1 MSRRKKTSGGQAI
14 VMVSLAL
21 FSMAGM
27 MGLAVDLGWSY
38 FTQKVAQASADG
50 AALAAVH
57 EAWARKNGLSSGW
70 ACGTGTSASYCQPAS
85 PADCSTIQSDT
96 ASNLYHG
103 CLYAKNIGFNY
114 SSATAHQNV
123 RIQADVGPALGGS
136 FPPTVTGIVQSN
148 MVYWVT
154 VRSVQTTPQLFS
166 SLLGNT
172 TGPVAAIATAAAVN
186 TILPG
191 SFYGLNREGDC
202 LTDIGKYDCG
212 VDIDVKSAGNATCLD
227 AAGNNTNI
235 SAKVCAAGGVFLAS
249 SCNGGTTNI
258 AGCTDPGNN
267 AKPNWAGS
275 AQNNATV
282 WGGSSTIVNNSG
294 SVTSD
299 GKTSGDSSWIPQ
311 HTNSSNPKF
320 FDDPTHKLTQPPLMA
335 NSAIGTCGIQG
346 GNLSATTAYGPFQY
360 YSYTNTDATGKPI
373 PDGKTITVNGNNT
386 VSFSPSG
393 GCPGGFFQSGAS
405 AGSFPNYIFYGGL
418 VMNPGGGSGGNNTT
432 INFGAGQYV
441 MAGTLNNTSATSCD
455 GPCVFAAVN
464 NGNLN
469 DTSGGAGAQFIFT
482 DTKYPGA
489 PSQSCYPD
497 CLQTQMQAIPNYNN
511 ASSQLQNLVQGDVE
525 IKNVT
530 ATLTAPQPA
539 TGTTLAPWTNVL
551 FWQDRRNSSDTINT
565 TDGSLIS
572 QSGPCTGCNVTATS
586 PRFLMG
592 PGGAALTLTGVLYQP
607 RGAWFELT
615 SGGSKTGGAIKL
627 QLITGAL
634 TCGSGGCGSA
644 TVQLLSPTAPIIEFV
659 TALIQ

>member
-1 MSRRKKTSGGQAI
+1 MSRRKQTSGGQAI
-14 VMVSLAL
+14 VLVSLAL

-57 EAWARKNGLSSGW
+57 EAWARRGGLSSGW
-70 ACGTGTSASYCQPAS
+70 TCGTGTTAAYCQAAA
-85 PADCSTIQSDT
+85 PADCATIQSDT
-96 ASNLYHG
+96 GSNLYHG

-114 SSATAHQNV
+114 ASATSRQNV

-136 FPPTVTGIVQSN
+136 FPPTVTGILPAN

-154 VRSVQTTPQLFS
+154 VRSVQTIPQLFS

-172 TGPVAAIATAAAVN
+172 NGTVAAIATAAAVN

-191 SFYGLNREGDC
+191 SFYGLNHEGDC
-202 LTDIGKYDCG
+202 LTDGAKGKYDCG
-212 VDIDVKSAGNATCLD
+212 VDIDVKSAGNTTCLD
-227 AAGNNTNI
+227 ASGNNTNI
-235 SAKVCAAGGVFLAS
+235 TGKVCAAGGIYLAS
-249 SCNGGTTNI
+249 SCNGGATSVT
-258 AGCTDPGNN
+258 GCTDPGNATAN
-267 AKPNWAGS
+267 FAGS

-282 WGGSSTIVNNSG
+282 WGGNSTIVQNSG

-299 GKTSGDSSWIPQ
+299 GKVAGDSSWIPA
-311 HTNSSNPKF
+311 HTNSSNTSF
-320 FDDPTHKLTQPPLMA
+320 FQDPTHKLTQPPLV
-335 NSAIGTCGIQG
+335 SGGQIGSCGIPSG
-346 GNLSATTAYGPFQY
+346 GAIPAGTWGPYQY
-360 YSYTNTDATGKPI
+360 YSYSAVDAGGKPI
-373 PDGKTITVNGNNT
+373 PDGKPLTVASNNT
-386 VSFSPSG
+386 VAFASNGS
-393 GCPGGFFQSGAS
+393 CPGYST
-405 AGSFPNYIFYGGL
+405 GSPATGNFPNYIFYGGL
-418 VMNPGGGSGGNNTT
+418 VMNPGQGSGGNNTT

-441 MAGTLNNTSATSCD
+441 MAGTLNNTTTSGCD

-464 NGNLN
+464 NGNLIDN
-469 DTSGGAGAQFIFT
+469 SSGAGTQFIFT
-482 DTKYPGA
+482 DTKYPGL
-489 PSQSCYPD
+489 D
-497 CLQTQMQAIPNYNN
+497 VTNIPNYSTALN
-511 ASSQLQNLVQGDVE
+511 AQSQIPNLVQGDIE

-539 TGTTLAPWTNVL
+539 TGSTLAPWTNIL
-551 FWQDRRNSSDTINT
+551 FWQDRRNSADTVDV
-565 TDGSLIS
+565 TDGSVIS
-572 QSGPCTGCNVTATS
+572 QSGPCSGCNVTNTS

-615 SGGSKTGGAIKL
+615 SGGSNTGGAIKL